1 MLQYFDFDLSLIK
14 KDTVDFKSVNDS
26 RPFKKN
32 AVLAKYHEN
41 WGGWNIFFE
50 EEASPSMITNWVHAK
65 HGKPNSFPTSSVLN
79 GSGCKW

>member
-32 AVLAKYHEN
+32 SVLAKYHEN
-41 WGGWNIFFE
+41 WGGISFCRGSLSPYAYKLGTCQAWKTQFLSNFE
-50 EEASPSMITNWVHAK
+50 CIKWVR
-65 HGKPNSFPTSSVLN
+65 L
-79 GSGCKW
+79 